1 MSHIS
6 ESSKAPQGKRRSRP
20 LIVHPQ
26 FAERLKKAEKRP
38 IQLKCCI
45 DIDALDGTGILE
57 VVRARQLERFVQHPN
72 DASDKLVRKFYASMV
87 LDDFF
92 AWGTILVQGRQITL
106 TPQIVNEYY
115 ELPNLPQ
122 APGEMEVHQFFT
134 IHNPN
139 LAESLRMDW
148 DRYWSNSNNYDLFHT
163 YLHLQSA
170 FKHVFCDHSVL
181 PKTHRTTLTL
191 PVAAVYL
198 SCNKMAGIDRA
209 ATGRKTLV
217 PKVSLD
223 RAIYNKLANAWH
235 APGLSRR
242 RVRQKVD
249 QHHDGYKRDKDQKP
263 APKD

>member
-6 ESSKAPQGKRRSRP
+6 ESSKAPQGRRRSRS
-20 LIVHPQ
+20 LLVHPQ
-26 FAERLKKAEKRP
+26 FAEHLKKAEKRP
-38 IQLKCCI
+38 IQLKRCI

-87 LDDFF
+87 PDDFF
-92 AWGTILVQGRQITL
+92 AWGTTLVQRRQITL

-134 IHNPN
+134 IHNCSSQNMSGPN
-139 LAESLRMDW
+139 LRMDW
-148 DRYWSNSNNYDLFHT
+148 DRYWSNSNNYDLFHAD
-163 YLHLQSA
+163 LHLQSA
-170 FKHVFCDHSVL
+170 FRHVFCDHSVL

-191 PVAAVYL
+191 PVAAI
-198 SCNKMAGIDRA
+198 AGIDRA
-209 ATGRKTLV
+209 AIRRKTLV
-217 PKVSLD
+217 PKVSLS
-223 RAIYNKLANAWH
+223 RAMYNKLANAWH

-249 QHHDGYKRDKDQKP
+249 QHHEGYKGDKDQKP
-263 APKD
+263 APED